1 MKEKIS
7 KKNQSVEKA
16 FQIIEV
22 MAKNPGPMRL
32 MDIAKGVQLPASTVL
47 RFMSTLTSCGY
58 IGQNPETSKYFLT
71 VKLANIGNKVI
82 SQLSIRDV
90 IRPFLMELSEK
101 CHESVCL
108 AIEDDMMAVYI
119 DVVEGPDKMLRTLQ
133 RIGKSAP
140 LHSTGVGKL
149 LLLNYDEIRLETLLN
164 IKGFSMLTNKTIT
177 TLEALMN
184 ELEKIK
190 KQGFAID
197 DEECELGARCVA
209 APIRDFSGKVIAC
222 ISVSGPTS
230 RITWEKVDS
239 IKEIIIDISNRIS
252 NTLGYSGS

>member
-32 MDIAKGVQLPASTVL
+32 MDIAKEVQLPASTVL
-47 RFMSTLTSCGY
+47 RFMNTLTSCGY

-90 IRPFLMELSEK
+90 IIPFLMELSER

-108 AIEDDMMAVYI
+108 AIEDDMMTVYI

-177 TLEALMN
+177 TIEALRN
-184 ELEKIK
+184 ELEKVK

-230 RITWEKVDS
+230 RITWEKVDN
-239 IKEIIIDISNRIS
+239 IKDIIIDISR
-252 NTLGYSGS
+252 